1 MFGPPAITLRCDC
14 GHEGRAAYGN
24 EWTCDRCG
32 RTYDTAQIPEQDYAS
47 IRSLNSRYRAI
58 GIAIV
63 VAFALVLLLV
73 ALTGGFLQV
82 LAGLGVIL
90 ISWFLYI
97 KPLVHRRHRRA
108 VQALTRRWELHAQ
121 GGPKG

>member
-1 MFGPPAITLRCDC
+1 MFRPPAITLRCDC
-14 GHEGRAAYGN
+14 GHEGRAAYG
-24 EWTCDRCG
+24 ERWSCDRCG

-47 IRSLNSRYRAI
+47 IRSLNSRYRAVA
-58 GIAIV
+58 IAIV
-63 VAFALVLLLV
+63 VAFALILLLV
-73 ALTGGFLQV
+73 AVTGGFLQV

-108 VQALTRRWELHAQ
+108 VQSLTRRWQLQSQ
-121 GGPKG
+121 GGPKA